1 MNRVKRFF
9 ARLEEK
15 MVFRACVF
23 AALLMLIVGTMF
35 LLNAHTPL
43 QMDDYDYAFSMST
56 ANRFQA
62 WLTCWLRR
70 RHITVCGAGAA
81 LCIR

>member
-23 AALLMLIVGTMF
+23 AALLMLIAGTMF

-43 QMDDYDYAFSMST
+43 QMDDYDYA
-56 ANRFQA
+56 NRFQA

-70 RHITVCGAGAA
+70 RRITVCGAGAA